1 MFEENQNQNLVSKS
15 QVVAPP
21 PPVNSGLNNQP
32 PSPPPT
38 EAAAD
43 QFQSPVGVGYASNP
57 SSAQNA
63 NNAILGWFSDFR
75 SVGKYWDIIISSNTI
90 LFINIGKTTNILF
103 YLLGLMVGIVVELL
117 KKSQRAGLRSKMK
130 ALDYSHLLMSDFD
143 KFEIPA
149 PEIASTLVVKKGIF
163 RTKIFM
169 KTLDGETKKFISTSS
184 KEGRKFYKAFLSMR

>member
-75 SVGKYWDIIISSNTI
+75 TVGKYWDIIISSNTI

-117 KKSQRAGLRSKMK
+117 KKSQRAGLRSKGT
-130 ALDYSHLLMSDFD
+130 LLNKVS
-143 KFEIPA
+143 I
-149 PEIASTLVVKKGIF
+149 
-163 RTKIFM
+163 
-169 KTLDGETKKFISTSS
+169 
-184 KEGRKFYKAFLSMR
+184 